1 MDDFWR
7 ILGAIAGAAMP
18 MFNIPLMVRIWKRR
32 SCDDIS
38 LSWLFGVWGC
48 MLAMLPSSLAST
60 DVVLKIFG
68 ICNVLFFSGVVF
80 VVMFFRRHP
89 GPRE

>member
-1 MDDFWR
+1 MDDTWR

-18 MFNIPLMVRIWKRR
+18 MFNIPLIVRIWRRR

-48 MLAMLPSSLAST
+48 MLLMLPSSLVSQ
-60 DVVLKIFG
+60 DFVLKVFG
-68 ICNVLFFSGVVF
+68 ICNVVFFSGVVL
-80 VVMFFRRHP
+80 VVMYFRRNVP
-89 GPRE
+89 PR